1 MPDSLWPEKIMIRKL
16 KPGDPELL
24 KQMLDRIKNF
34 STQEVDIAMELINI
48 AAFNPG
54 QTDYNIFVYEY
65 EGKVVGYHCI
75 GIRPLTDATYDL
87 YWIAADPEAGIK
99 GIGKCLLE
107 HAEKFV
113 LQNEGRWILA
123 ETSSKDSYSN
133 TRNFYL
139 RNNYSIVAQ
148 INDFYSLDDNLIIF
162 GKYFAIKKQN

>member
-1 MPDSLWPEKIMIRKL
+1 MIRKL
-16 KPGDPELL
+16 KPGDAELL
-24 KQMLDRIKNF
+24 NCMLERIQNF

-48 AAFNPG
+48 ASFNPE

-65 EGKVVGYHCI
+65 EGKIVGYHCI
-75 GIRPLTDATYDL
+75 GKRPLTDATYDL
-87 YWIAADPEAGIK
+87 YWIAADPDAGIK
-99 GIGKCLLE
+99 GIGSSLLE
-107 HAEKFV
+107 HAENFV

-139 RNNYSIVAQ
+139 RNNYSIVAH
-148 INDFYSLDDNLIIF
+148 INDFYSLGDNLIMF